1 MKSTFFRLAFT
12 LIVILFG
19 SVISKAQGFRL
30 GLTASPSIAW
40 MNPKTDGFTSEGNRA
55 GFSYGLLAE
64 VLFSEQYGLASGLQ
78 ISYLGGKLSYP
89 VDETINNETFNRL
102 ERTYRLQ
109 MIELP
114 FALKMRSKEI
124 LGIQYFGKMGI
135 GLGVVL
141 KAEGDDRFSNAQGSS
156 NLVQSEKNIN
166 DDIAFGRASLILG
179 GGAEYQIGGNVSL
192 VGGITFNNG
201 FTNMLKN
208 SNEVSGERNNARA
221 NYLEFSFGI
230 LF

>member
-1 MKSTFFRLAFT
+1 MKSTILGFT
-12 LIVILFG
+12 FALVIVVLFNVK
-19 SVISKAQGFRL
+19 SEAQDFRL

-40 MNPKTDGFTSEGNRA
+40 MNPKTDGFSSEGNRT
-55 GFSYGLLAE
+55 GFSYGLIAE
-64 VLFSEQYGLASGLQ
+64 ILFTEQYGLASGLQ

-89 VDETINNETFNRL
+89 VNESINSETFNLL

-109 MIELP
+109 IIELP
-114 FALKMRSKEI
+114 FALKMKSNEV

-135 GLGVVL
+135 GAGLVL
-141 KAEGDDRFSNAQGSS
+141 KAEGDDRFTNTQDNSR
-156 NLVQSEKNIN
+156 LVQSEK
-166 DDIAFGRASLILG
+166 DIKGDVAFGRASLILG
-179 GGAEYQIGGNVSL
+179 GGAEYRIGGNVSL
-192 VGGITFNNG
+192 VGGISFNNG

-208 SNEVSGERNNARA
+208 SNEVSGERKIAGA